1 MVIQN
6 IYYTQNIAKT
16 AEANYKMNY
25 LITIIGPT
33 AIGKTALSITLA
45 QHFGCDIISC
55 DSRQFF
61 KEMKIGTAV
70 PDDEEL
76 AAAPHHFV
84 QNKSIFESYSVGD
97 FEQEALAKLDELFQ
111 KNNIQ
116 IMVGGSGLYVD
127 AVLKGFDDFPDIDDS
142 VRTEINAKYDK
153 LGIEY
158 LQEQLERLDSE
169 YYQKL
174 QTENP
179 QTLQNPQ
186 RMKRFVE
193 VCVGSKKPYS
203 SFIGKRKNERN
214 FTPITIGLEADREI
228 MYKRI
233 NQRVDIMMEE
243 GLLEEA
249 KSLHPNKHLNALQTV
264 GYRELFDYFDGKTT
278 LDFAIEQIKM
288 NTRRFAKRQITW
300 FKRTENVSW
309 FDYLTDR
316 KEIIKNIELQ
326 IQKTQ

>member
-1 MVIQN
+1 
-6 IYYTQNIAKT
+6 
-16 AEANYKMNY
+16 MNY

-33 AIGKTALSITLA
+33 AIGKTALSIALA

-70 PDDEEL
+70 PSDEEL
-76 AAAPHHFV
+76 AAAPHHFI

-97 FEQEALAKLDELFQ
+97 FEQEALSKLDELFQ

-127 AVLKGFDDFPDIDDS
+127 AVLKGFDDFPDIDNS
-142 VRTEINAKYDK
+142 VRDEINAKFDS

-158 LQEQLERLDSE
+158 LQEQLQKLDSE
-169 YYQKL
+169 YYTKL
-174 QTENP
+174 STENP

-193 VCVGSKKPYS
+193 VCIGSRKPYS
-203 SFIGKRKNERN
+203 SFIGKRKNVRN
-214 FTPITIGLEADREI
+214 FTPIIIGLEADREI
-228 MYKRI
+228 MYNRI
-233 NQRVDIMMEE
+233 NQRVDIMLNE
-243 GLLEEA
+243 GLLAEA
-249 KSLHPNKHLNALQTV
+249 QSLFPNKHLNALQTV

-278 LDFAIEQIKM
+278 LDLATEQIKM

-316 KEIIKNIELQ
+316 KEIITTIESQ
-326 IQKTQ
+326 IQKL